1 MDGWNTTFLLG
12 RPIFRGYVSF
22 REGNNSRNTGGTTII
37 PYNTNKQKKRT
48 TTNTKHHDNSVPQ
61 EMVKCGF
68 FLQIFFWG
76 LSPIKRE
83 STNKQGWYMLVSLI
97 FQHWKRFLLAMPW
110 DYVGST
116 HSDHSTQSLVKPI
129 SNCKQIASS
138 TCAVPKTIIINNFWA
153 IHLMKH
159 ITLRPRKTEP
169 GTSIAWRCSVAS
181 AGKNARTFFCQEEN
195 KRWF

>member
-22 REGNNSRNTGGTTII
+22 REGN
-37 PYNTNKQKKRT
+37 TNKQKKRT
-48 TTNTKHHDNSVPQ
+48 TTNTKHHDNSVPL
-61 EMVKCGF
+61 EMVKCGL
-68 FLQIFFWG
+68 FLQICFWG

-83 STNKQGWYMLVSLI
+83 STNKQGCYMLVSLI
-97 FQHWKRFLLAMPW
+97 FQHWKRFLLAMPL
-110 DYVGST
+110 DHVGST

-159 ITLRPRKTEP
+159 TTLRPRKAEP

-181 AGKNARTFFCQEEN
+181 AGKKRKNFFV
-195 KRWF
+195 KRRSVGFKQIHSCVYIKMYSI